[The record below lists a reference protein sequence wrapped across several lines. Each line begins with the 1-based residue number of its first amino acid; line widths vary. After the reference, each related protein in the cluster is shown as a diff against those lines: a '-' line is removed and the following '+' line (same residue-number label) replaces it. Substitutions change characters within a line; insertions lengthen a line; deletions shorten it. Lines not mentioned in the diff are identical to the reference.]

1 MYKLKDGDVVKILPF
16 IEDGKQVWLK
26 ENVIISKDGEARIF
40 KNSSLINKLRYEY
53 FSRPYN
59 VDFSKHVGSN
69 FSKINFTIRHYS
81 NALVNNEL
89 NLITFGARLKKIIDS
104 DNEICVLDSN
114 KCLFISVKEVNSAIG
129 MLLNYEDSYIDNYD
143 NLELDS
149 KIIDNLENFNEYDDK
164 IKPGNNEDLRLIF
177 GDIYNEVVSNEREN
191 KINQI
196 INV

>member
-40 KNSSLINKLRYEY
+40 KNSIIINKLRYEH
-53 FSRPYN
+53 
-59 VDFSKHVGSN
+59 SKNSGG
-69 FSKINFTIRHYS
+69 SKISFTIRYYS

-89 NLITFGARLKKIIDS
+89 NLITVGARLKKLIDS
-104 DNEICVLDSN
+104 DNDIYVLDSN
-114 KCLFISVKEVNSAIG
+114 KCLFILVKEVNTAIG
-129 MLLNYEDSYIDNYD
+129 MLPNYDDSYIDNYD

-149 KIIDNLENFNEYDDK
+149 KIIDSLENFNEYNDK

-177 GDIYNEVVSNEREN
+177 GDIYNEVVSNERES